1 VLKEDA
7 MSLKFKRNYPLILLL
22 VAILTFLT
30 LAMGDQRIVAYTAK
44 AQGQQTELVG
54 GTRLDV
60 TDEVAPLDGD
70 VAHDSTQAIT
80 KTLTSIGQCVVH
92 LDSTELLGQ
101 NISQY

>member
-1 VLKEDA
+1 

-22 VAILTFLT
+22 VATLTFLT
-30 LAMGDQRIVAYTAK
+30 LALGDQRIVAYTAR
-44 AQGQQTELVG
+44 AQGQQTEPVG

-60 TDEVAPLDGD
+60 TDDVAPLD
-70 VAHDSTQAIT
+70 VVSHEAYT
-80 KTLTSIGQCVVH
+80 KTLTFIGQRVVH

>member
-1 VLKEDA
+1 

-44 AQGQQTELVG
+44 AQGQQTEPVS

-60 TDEVAPLDGD
+60 TDDVAPLDD
-70 VAHDSTQAIT
+70 NVVHDAYT
-80 KTLTSIGQCVVH
+80 KTLTFIGQRVVH
-92 LDSTELLGQ
+92 LDNTELLGQ